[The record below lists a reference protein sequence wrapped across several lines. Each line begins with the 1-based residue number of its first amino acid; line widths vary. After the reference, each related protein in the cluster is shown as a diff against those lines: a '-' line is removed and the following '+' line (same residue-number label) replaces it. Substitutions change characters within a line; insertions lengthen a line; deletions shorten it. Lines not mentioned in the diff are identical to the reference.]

1 MREAVGGNPTMEQI
15 RTFVAIELDDALK
28 AALRQAQKQL
38 ERSRVAHIGR
48 WVSPDSIHLTLK
60 FLGNVPVNR
69 VDELRQA
76 IHRACESFA
85 PFHISLTSLRCFPNV
100 RRLRVIWVGVGGDL
114 ETLMRLQRL
123 VESELNRI
131 GFKPE
136 RRGFTPHLTLA
147 RIRNRARRH
156 EREEMGKLISTEQVD
171 ATASMTVREVSLI
184 RSDLKPSG
192 AVYTRL
198 AAISLGEE

>member
-1 MREAVGGNPTMEQI
+1 MEQI
-15 RTFVAIELDDALK
+15 RTFVAIELDDALQ

-38 ERSRVAHIGR
+38 KRSRVAHIGR

-76 IHRACESFA
+76 IHLACESFA
-85 PFHISLTSLRCFPNV
+85 PFHISLTSLRCFPNA

-114 ETLMRLQRL
+114 ETLMRLQRS

-136 RRGFTPHLTLA
+136 KRGFTPHLTLA

-156 EREEMGKLISTEQVD
+156 EREEMGELISTEQVD

-198 AAISLGEE
+198 AAIPLGEE

>member
-1 MREAVGGNPTMEQI
+1 MKQI
-15 RTFVAIELDDALK
+15 RTFVAIELDDPLK
-28 AALRQAQKQL
+28 AALREVQKEL
-38 ERSRVAHIGR
+38 KSHSVAHIGR

-60 FLGNVPVNR
+60 FLGNVPIERVEEIGQAVN
-69 VDELRQA
+69 
-76 IHRACESFA
+76 RACESFA
-85 PFHISLTSLRCFPNV
+85 PFPISLADLGYFPNA

-114 ETLMRLQRL
+114 ETLVRLQHS

-147 RIRNRARRH
+147 RIRNRARPH
-156 EREEMGKLISTEQVD
+156 EREEMGKLIAMEQVD
-171 ATASMTVREVSLI
+171 KTVSMIVREVSLI
-184 RSDLKPSG
+184 RSDLKPGG

-198 AAISLGEE
+198 AAIALGEERP